1 MLYCVKYRVKYNCN
15 RSDVVYKIPYTRYTK
30 HIFCRS
36 LHMTD
41 SCVYIVLTGLC
52 LCGHLLIRLGVL
64 LQILV
69 KYFVLFLADIVV
81 KSVEKFP
88 FIISYA
94 VLVLFLQTDCS
105 ELVAV
110 DQIQLAFHLAHKS
123 FLLRAK
129 FVYRREK
136 Q

>member
-1 MLYCVKYRVKYNCN
+1 MADCFVCFLFTN
-15 RSDVVYKIPYTRYTK
+15 
-30 HIFCRS
+30 
-36 LHMTD
+36 
-41 SCVYIVLTGLC
+41 LC
-52 LCGHLLIRLGVL
+52 TCDHLLIRLGVL
-64 LQILV
+64 LKILV

-88 FIISYA
+88 CIISYA
-94 VLVLFLQTDCS
+94 VLVLFLQADRS

-129 FVYRREK
+129 FVDRREK